1 MPDAALT
8 PDLERQ
14 FTTSN
19 FIRWWSTART
29 SFPWM
34 VLIAFVLRAAYI
46 LLLHTYRFKPV
57 EHNFSFGWEMGSVG
71 HALAAGRGF
80 SDPFGVETGPTAW
93 EPPLYPFLIAL
104 VFKTFGIFTNA
115 SAIVLLLI
123 NSTFSALTCVP
134 IFLIARYCF
143 GEKVAV
149 WSAWTWALLPYI
161 MYWCSRWVWETS
173 LSALLLTTILWLA
186 LSMQDKGSI
195 RPWLEFGALWGIAA
209 LSSPVLLAFLP
220 FSGLWAW
227 YHRAREGKR
236 SFGGIVVASLIFFAC
251 VIPWGI
257 RNQRTMGKFIFIRDN
272 FGAELRLGNGPWADG
287 TWMYFLHPTQNVF
300 EMHRYR
306 ELGELPYIAERK
318 KEAVEF
324 VREDPL
330 RFILVS
336 AKRFIYYWG
345 GVPRASEIWWLAE
358 TKNSLFLASSVLAF
372 WGLGRAIRRR
382 RRGAWLLFL
391 LFISYPTIYYF
402 VFPHPRYRH
411 PIEPAMLILGAF
423 LLSEARSKVAGTSS

>member
-1 MPDAALT
+1 
-8 PDLERQ
+8 
-14 FTTSN
+14 
-19 FIRWWSTART
+19 
-29 SFPWM
+29 
-34 VLIAFVLRAAYI
+34 
-46 LLLHTYRFKPV
+46 
-57 EHNFSFGWEMGSVG
+57 
-71 HALAAGRGF
+71 
-80 SDPFGVETGPTAW
+80 
-93 EPPLYPFLIAL
+93 
-104 VFKTFGIFTNA
+104 
-115 SAIVLLLI
+115 
-123 NSTFSALTCVP
+123 
-134 IFLIARYCF
+134 
-143 GEKVAV
+143 
-149 WSAWTWALLPYI
+149 
-161 MYWCSRWVWETS
+161 
-173 LSALLLTTILWLA
+173 
-186 LSMQDKGSI
+186 
-195 RPWLEFGALWGIAA
+195 
-209 LSSPVLLAFLP
+209 
-220 FSGLWAW
+220 
-227 YHRAREGKR
+227 
-236 SFGGIVVASLIFFAC
+236 
-251 VIPWGI
+251 
-257 RNQRTMGKFIFIRDN
+257 MGKFIFIRDN

>member
-1 MPDAALT
+1 
-8 PDLERQ
+8 
-14 FTTSN
+14 
-19 FIRWWSTART
+19 
-29 SFPWM
+29 M